1 MKLRHFSLVILFVV
15 LVTGLSFI
23 TFVSVSVIENT
34 SRQLEEEAVQSVLDK
49 SVTALLYQQRELS
62 KLTRDW
68 AEWDDTYNLI
78 TVRSDDNI
86 DYYYNNNLNIRTLEN
101 LLIDFV
107 LITDLSGEVIASRFL
122 TPDRNN
128 FLPVPDDLLII
139 ARGTV
144 LSQNL
149 SLEERMERTGIIS
162 LSHGFAMLSWHP
174 VVPSDLSAEPVG
186 ILIFGRYQDEETRAE
201 FADVIG
207 ESYVITESP
216 GGIDLLHEGLL
227 APVGNTKDK
236 WMVRTG
242 DTVTG
247 YTTISDFA
255 NHSPLYIQVVTSVKE
270 IVQQKNTQVLSVILL
285 ILISVLFFIISFL
298 YFDRKILSRL
308 ESISDQVKKIS
319 PDRTDLRH
327 NPVSVRGDDEI
338 AFLADTINQMVADL
352 IGSQRELSE
361 SEALNRKLIDNLPEY
376 VLVYGKN
383 KKILY
388 ANQKVRSFTGLS
400 LPELEMRSIHD
411 FIADGT
417 DEMFPKPGT
426 IESLESRLFSPD
438 VSLVSPSGERQS
450 GMVST
455 TEISYQNQVATLLLI
470 SDVSALKMTEQALY
484 SANKK
489 LALLSSITR
498 HDILNVITGLMLRL
512 DLLIMDGEN
521 EAIASQNSAAIRNI
535 QSGLARIQDL
545 IEFTGLYQS
554 IGTDLP
560 VWISIGTLIA
570 EGEKDLDLDRITVQ
584 HNLIEGEIYADRLI
598 SRVIFTILE
607 NALRHGGDHLTT
619 ITISAEVIID
629 SLQITIADDGSG
641 IPYEE
646 KDAIFLQ
653 GYGKNTGFGLYLAR
667 EVLSITGISII
678 EAGEPDRGA
687 LFLITIPPGLFRIS
701 SEMQAGKGGE

>member
-1 MKLRHFSLVILFVV
+1 MKLRHFSLIILFVV

-34 SRQLEEEAVQSVLDK
+34 SRQLEEEAVESVLDK
-49 SVTALLYQQRELS
+49 SATALRYQQRELS
-62 KLTRDW
+62 KLTQDW
-68 AEWDDTYNLI
+68 AEWDDTYDLI
-78 TVRSDDNI
+78 TVRSDDII
-86 DYYYNNNLNIRTLEN
+86 DYYYDNNLNIRTLEN
-101 LLIDFV
+101 LLIDYV
-107 LITDLSGEVIASRFL
+107 LVTDLSGKVIVSRFL
-122 TPDRNN
+122 NPDRDG
-128 FLPVPDDLLII
+128 FLPVPDDLLIV
-139 ARGTV
+139 ARDTI

-149 SLEERMERTGIIS
+149 SLEEGMERTGLIS

-186 ILIFGRYQDEETRAE
+186 ILIFGRYQDEETRADL
-201 FADVIG
+201 ADVIG
-207 ESYVITESP
+207 ESYAITDSL
-216 GGIDLLHEGLL
+216 GGTDLSHEGFLV
-227 APVGNTKDK
+227 PIGNTKDK
-236 WMVRTG
+236 WMVRNK

-247 YTTISDFA
+247 YTAISDFA
-255 NHSPLYIQVVTSVKE
+255 NHSSLYIQVATSVKE
-270 IVQQKNTQVLSVILL
+270 INQQKKTQVISVILL
-285 ILISVLFFIISFL
+285 IFLSVLFFIISFL

-338 AFLADTINQMVADL
+338 AFLADTINQMVSEL
-352 IGSQRELSE
+352 IGSRRELSE

-376 VLVYGKN
+376 VFVYNEN

-388 ANQKVRSFTGLS
+388 ANQKVRLFTGLS

-417 DEMFPKPGT
+417 DEMLSKPGT
-426 IESLESRLFSPD
+426 IEALEVPLFSSE
-438 VSLVSPSGERQS
+438 VSLVAPSGERQS

-455 TEISYQNQVATLLLI
+455 TEISYQNQAATLLLI

-512 DLLIMDGEN
+512 DLLTMEEEN
-521 EAIASQNSAAIRNI
+521 GVISSEFTAAIQNI
-535 QSGLARIQDL
+535 QSGLTRIQDF
-545 IEFTGLYQS
+545 IEFTGIYQS

-560 VWISIGTLIA
+560 VWISINTLIT
-570 EGEKDLDLDRITVQ
+570 EGEKDLDLDHITVQ
-584 HNLIEGEIYADRLI
+584 HNLIDGDIFADPLI

-619 ITISAEVIID
+619 ITISAEVMMD

-678 EAGEPDRGA
+678 EAGEPDKGA
-687 LFLITIPPGLFRIS
+687 LFLITIPHGLFRIS
-701 SEMQAGKGGE
+701 SGIPADNEGE